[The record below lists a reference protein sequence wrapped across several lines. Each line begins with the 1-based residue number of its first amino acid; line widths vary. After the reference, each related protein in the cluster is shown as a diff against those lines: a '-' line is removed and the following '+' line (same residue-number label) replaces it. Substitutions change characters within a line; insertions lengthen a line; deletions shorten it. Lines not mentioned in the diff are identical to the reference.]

1 MKKIF
6 WLSILMLSVFG
17 TTYAQTNFNIGGG
30 YFGQTITHP
39 GVVLEFE
46 VEKMYSQKASLP
58 LRIDVG
64 FYSHPR
70 NHNGLFLDLNIG
82 FRRYYKSGL
91 FLEES
96 IGIGILETI
105 LNSDGVY
112 EVDKEGSVSETS
124 RFNEP
129 DFMPSVTIGIGYNL
143 SKNSEKQ
150 SLIWFR
156 PKIFWQYPHKT
167 SSTFNPVIQFG
178 FTKTLSVKK

>member
-1 MKKIF
+1 MLKKIF
-6 WLSILMLSVFG
+6 WLSVLIISKFSISF
-17 TTYAQTNFNIGGG
+17 AQTNLNVGGG
-30 YFGQTITHP
+30 YFGHTITHP

-46 VEKMYSQKASLP
+46 IEKRYSEKASLP
-58 LRIDVG
+58 LRVDLG

-70 NHNGLFLDLNIG
+70 NHYGLFLDFNFG
-82 FRRYYKSGL
+82 FRQYFKSGL

-112 EVDKEGSVSETS
+112 EVDQEGTVSKAS

-129 DFMPSVTIGIGYNL
+129 DLMPSITFGIGYNL
-143 SKNSEKQ
+143 TKGSEKQ
-150 SLIWFR
+150 NLIWLR

-167 SSTFNPVIQFG
+167 TSTFNPALQFG
-178 FTKTLSVKK
+178 FTHQL